1 MFKRKDER
9 VLITAAELQT
19 AIEQALKAAPS
30 CEDFVGVVVRP
41 KTSKSHTEP
50 NWDVQG
56 VKFGKA
62 DRIIVSDALAKIVTR
77 LQQEFRL
84 AGNNNAPN

>member
-9 VLITAAELQT
+9 VSITAAELQI
-19 AIEQALKAAPS
+19 AIGQALKAAPS

-41 KTSKSHTEP
+41 KTSKSPTEP
-50 NWDVQG
+50 NWDVRG

-62 DRIIVSDALAKIVTR
+62 DRMIVSDALAKVVTR

-84 AGNNNAPN
+84 VGNNASN